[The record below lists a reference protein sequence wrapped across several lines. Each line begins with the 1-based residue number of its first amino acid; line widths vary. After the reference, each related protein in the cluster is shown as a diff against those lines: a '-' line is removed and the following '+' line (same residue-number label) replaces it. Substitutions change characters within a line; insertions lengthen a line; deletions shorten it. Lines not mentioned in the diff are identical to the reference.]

1 MHLRVLIVDDERLSR
16 RRLRRLLS
24 TDEDLEILGECENGL
39 EAEEMLSRAP
49 TDLLFLD
56 IQMPGKD
63 GFNVLESIGI
73 DRAACTIFVTAY
85 DQYALRA
92 FEVHAFDY
100 LLKPY
105 EEKRLREAV
114 QRVKAHLA
122 YRRGDFPRARPQ
134 HAQAAPDSQAAS
146 NRARDRLAVR
156 TRDKLIL
163 LRFDQVDWIEA
174 ADNYVYVHC
183 GSETHT
189 LRQTMNAL
197 QETLDPQKFLRIHRS
212 AIVNLDRVKSL
223 QPWFRGDY
231 RVIMSS
237 GAELTLS
244 RSYRNALRERIVN
257 M

>member
-1 MHLRVLIVDDERLSR
+1 MRVLIVDDERLSR
-16 RRLRRLLS
+16 RRLKRLLS
-24 TDEDLEILGECENGL
+24 SDEDLEIVGECENGL
-39 EAEEMLSRAP
+39 QAEEFLSKTP

-63 GFNVLESIGI
+63 GFGVLESIGAE
-73 DRAACTIFVTAY
+73 RAACTIFVTAY

-105 EEKRLREAV
+105 EERRLKEAV
-114 QRVKAHLA
+114 QRVKSHLS
-122 YRRGDFPRARPQ
+122 YRRGDFPHEHPLPAAD
-134 HAQAAPDSQAAS
+134 HAAIPYRS
-146 NRARDRLAVR
+146 RDRLAVR

-163 LRFDQVDWIEA
+163 LRSDQVDWIEA
-174 ADNYVYVHC
+174 ADNYVYIHC
-183 GSETHT
+183 GNETHT

-197 QETLDPQKFLRIHRS
+197 QGTLDPQKFLRIHRS

-244 RSYRNALRERIVN
+244 RSYRHALRERIVN